1 MTVPRLPPVERPY
14 AHIYVACAVKPVQS
28 GRKRPA
34 PRGQVVP
41 LKRPSATKPG
51 SEPPSPEPFLSTPGA
66 DHPSETSVRVDGQEL
81 TGHGT
86 HLAGWVYPRRS
97 LQYKRAN
104 DQINIRAAI

>member
-28 GRKRPA
+28 GRKRLA
-34 PRGQVVP
+34 PRGQGGSSQASVGHE
-41 LKRPSATKPG
+41 AG